1 MHIGPTPSGGEFMKV
16 TILGSG
22 TAVPSLQRNSSS
34 VLIQAEES
42 NTLVDFGYGN
52 LKQLLHLGITYH
64 DIDRIF
70 FTHNHPDHI
79 CDLVPF
85 LFAARYYPAPRK
97 KELEIVGGPG
107 FEIFFQNL
115 TSAFKHWLV
124 PAEYPI
130 RITEIDEGKKNFGCY
145 QVTFK
150 KVQHIE
156 MSRGYRFENSAGKS
170 VALSGDTDYCQGM
183 IELGKQ
189 ADLMI
194 LECAMPDE
202 DKVAGHLVPA
212 LAGKLAKEADCKM
225 LCLTHF
231 YPPCD
236 LDAMRETVSAL
247 YKGNLVLAHDLMQ
260 FEL

>member
-1 MHIGPTPSGGEFMKV
+1 MKV

-22 TAVPSLQRNSSS
+22 TAVPSLERNSSG
-34 VLIQAEES
+34 VLIQEAGI
-42 NTLVDFGYGN
+42 NTLVDFGYGT
-52 LKQLLHLGITYH
+52 LKQLLHLGINYH

-70 FTHNHPDHI
+70 FTHNHPDHM

-85 LFAARYYPAPRK
+85 LFGTRYHLSARK
-97 KELEIVGGPG
+97 KALEIVAGPG
-107 FEIFFQNL
+107 FQQFFDKL
-115 TSAFKHWLV
+115 MSAYKQWLV
-124 PAEYPI
+124 PSEYQI
-130 RITEIDEGKKNFGCY
+130 QITEIDEGSKKFGCH
-145 QVTFK
+145 QVSFK

-156 MSRGYRFENSAGKS
+156 MSRGYRFENRVGKS

-183 IELGKQ
+183 IELGRG

-194 LECAMPDE
+194 LECAMPE
-202 DKVAGHLVPA
+202 ENKITGHLVPS
-212 LAGKLAKEADCKM
+212 LAGKLAKEADCKT

-236 LDAMRETVSAL
+236 LDVMRETVSAIYDGEL
-247 YKGNLVLAHDLMQ
+247 ALAHDGMQ

>member
-1 MHIGPTPSGGEFMKV
+1 MKI

-22 TAVPSLQRNSSS
+22 TAVPSLERNSSG
-34 VLIQAEES
+34 VLIQDEGT
-42 NTLVDFGYGN
+42 NTLIDFGYGT

-85 LFAARYYPAPRK
+85 LFGAKYRPSARK
-97 KELEIVGGPG
+97 KDLEIVAGPG
-107 FEIFFQNL
+107 FQVFLDNL
-115 TSAFKHWLV
+115 MSVFKHWLV
-124 PAEYPI
+124 ATEYLLTV
-130 RITEIDEGKKNFGCY
+130 TEVDEGSKKFGCH

-150 KVQHIE
+150 KVRHIE

-170 VALSGDTDYCQGM
+170 VVFSGDTDYCESM
-183 IELGKQ
+183 IELGRD

-202 DKVAGHLVPA
+202 QKIPGHLIPS
-212 LAGKLAKEADCKM
+212 LAGKLAQEAACKK

-236 LDAMRETVSAL
+236 LDVIHETVSTL
-247 YKGNLVLAHDLMQ
+247 YDGKLFLAHDHMQ
-260 FEL
+260 FQL

>member
-1 MHIGPTPSGGEFMKV
+1 MKV

-22 TAVPSLQRNSSS
+22 TAVPSLERNSSGA
-34 VLIQAEES
+34 LIQEKGT
-42 NTLVDFGYGN
+42 NTLIDFGYGT
-52 LKQLLHLGITYH
+52 LKRLLHLGVTYH

-79 CDLVPF
+79 CDLIPF
-85 LFAARYYPAPRK
+85 LFGARYLPDVRK
-97 KELEIVGGPG
+97 KSLEIVAGLG
-107 FEIFFQNL
+107 FKKFFDEL
-115 TSAFKHWLV
+115 TSVFGRWLI
-124 PAEYPI
+124 PTEYKI
-130 RITEIDEGKKNFGCY
+130 NITEIDEGSKKFGHQ

-150 KVQHIE
+150 KVKHIE
-156 MSRGYRFENSAGKS
+156 MSRGYRFESSAGKS
-170 VALSGDTDYCQGM
+170 VVLSGDTDYCMGM
-183 IELGKQ
+183 IELGRK

-202 DKVAGHLVPA
+202 EKIAGHLVPS
-212 LAGKLAKEADCKM
+212 LAGKLAKEADCKK

-236 LDAMRETVSAL
+236 SDAMRKTVSNL
-247 YKGNLVLAHDLMQ
+247 YKGELVLACDLMQ

>member
-1 MHIGPTPSGGEFMKV
+1 MNII
-16 TILGSG
+16 ILGSG
-22 TAVPSLQRNSSS
+22 TAVPSLERNSSG
-34 VLIQAEES
+34 VLIQEEGY
-42 NTLVDFGYGN
+42 NALVDFGYGT

-64 DIDRIF
+64 DIDRVF

-85 LFAARYYPAPRK
+85 LFGTRYHLSARK
-97 KELEIVGGPG
+97 KALEIVAGPG
-107 FEIFFQNL
+107 FQQFFDKL
-115 TSAFKHWLV
+115 MSAYKHWLV
-124 PAEYPI
+124 PSEYQI
-130 RITEIDEGKKNFGCY
+130 QITEIDEGSKKFGCH
-145 QVTFK
+145 QVSFK

-156 MSRGYRFENSAGKS
+156 MSRGYRFENRAGKS

-183 IELGKQ
+183 IELGRG

-194 LECAMPDE
+194 LECAMPE
-202 DKVAGHLVPA
+202 ENKITGHLVPS
-212 LAGKLAKEADCKM
+212 LAGKLAKEADCKT

-236 LDAMRETVSAL
+236 LDVMRETVSAIYDGEL
-247 YKGNLVLAHDLMQ
+247 ALAHDGMQ

>member
-1 MHIGPTPSGGEFMKV
+1 MKV

-22 TAVPSLQRNSSS
+22 TAVPSLERNSSG
-34 VLIQAEES
+34 VLIQEEGT
-42 NTLVDFGYGN
+42 NTLIDFGYGT

-79 CDLVPF
+79 CDLIPF
-85 LFAARYYPAPRK
+85 LFGARYRPSPRK
-97 KELEIVGGPG
+97 KDLEIVAGPG
-107 FEIFFQNL
+107 FREFFDKL
-115 TSAFKHWLV
+115 TSAFKHWLI
-124 PAEYPI
+124 PTEYPLH
-130 RITEIDEGKKNFGCY
+130 ITEIDEGIKSFGCH

-156 MSRGYRFENSAGKS
+156 MSRGYRFENPAGKS
-170 VALSGDTDYCQGM
+170 VAISGDTDYCQGM
-183 IELGKQ
+183 VELGRK

-194 LECAMPDE
+194 LECAFPEE
-202 DKVAGHLVPA
+202 DKVAGHLVPS
-212 LAGKLAKEADCKM
+212 LAGKLAKEAGCKT

-236 LDAMRETVSAL
+236 LDAMQEVVSAL
-247 YKGNLVLAHDLMQ
+247 YDGELVLARDLMQ

>member
-1 MHIGPTPSGGEFMKV
+1 MNV

-22 TAVPSLQRNSSS
+22 TAVPSLERNSSG
-34 VLIQAEES
+34 VLIQEEGC
-42 NTLVDFGYGN
+42 NTLVDFGYGT
-52 LKQLLHLGITYH
+52 LKQLLHLGINYH

-70 FTHNHPDHI
+70 FTHNHPDHM

-85 LFAARYYPAPRK
+85 LFGTRYHLSARK
-97 KELEIVGGPG
+97 KALEIVAGPG
-107 FEIFFQNL
+107 FQQFFDKL
-115 TSAFKHWLV
+115 MSAYKQWLV
-124 PAEYPI
+124 PSEYQI
-130 RITEIDEGKKNFGCY
+130 QITEIDEGSKKFGCH
-145 QVTFK
+145 QVSFK

-156 MSRGYRFENSAGKS
+156 MSRGYRFENRVGKS

-183 IELGKQ
+183 IELGRG

-194 LECAMPDE
+194 LECAMPE
-202 DKVAGHLVPA
+202 ENKITGHLVPS
-212 LAGKLAKEADCKM
+212 LAGKLAKEADCKT

-236 LDAMRETVSAL
+236 LDVMRETVSAIYDGEL
-247 YKGNLVLAHDLMQ
+247 ALAHDGMQ

>member
-1 MHIGPTPSGGEFMKV
+1 MNII
-16 TILGSG
+16 ILGSG
-22 TAVPSLQRNSSS
+22 TAVPSLERNSSG
-34 VLIQAEES
+34 VLIQEEGY
-42 NTLVDFGYGN
+42 NALVDFGYGT

-64 DIDRIF
+64 DIDRVF

-85 LFAARYYPAPRK
+85 LFGTRYHLSARK
-97 KELEIVGGPG
+97 KALEIVAGPG
-107 FEIFFQNL
+107 FQQFFDKL
-115 TSAFKHWLV
+115 MSAYKQWLV
-124 PAEYPI
+124 PSEYQI
-130 RITEIDEGKKNFGCY
+130 QITEIDEGSKKFGCH
-145 QVTFK
+145 QVSFK

-156 MSRGYRFENSAGKS
+156 MSRGYRFENRVGKS

-183 IELGKQ
+183 IELGRG

-194 LECAMPDE
+194 LECAMPE
-202 DKVAGHLVPA
+202 ENKITGHLVPS
-212 LAGKLAKEADCKM
+212 LAGKLAKEADCKT

-236 LDAMRETVSAL
+236 LDVMRETVSTIYDGELA
-247 YKGNLVLAHDLMQ
+247 LAHDGMQ

>member
-1 MHIGPTPSGGEFMKV
+1 MNII
-16 TILGSG
+16 ILGSG
-22 TAVPSLQRNSSS
+22 TAVPSLERNSSG
-34 VLIQAEES
+34 VLIQEEGY
-42 NTLVDFGYGN
+42 NALVDFGYGT

-64 DIDRIF
+64 DIDRVF

-85 LFAARYYPAPRK
+85 LFGTRYHLSARK
-97 KELEIVGGPG
+97 KALEIVAGPG
-107 FEIFFQNL
+107 FQQFFDKL
-115 TSAFKHWLV
+115 MSAYKHWLV
-124 PAEYPI
+124 PSEYQI
-130 RITEIDEGKKNFGCY
+130 QITEIDEGSKKFGPHH
-145 QVTFK
+145 VTFK

-156 MSRGYRFENSAGKS
+156 MSRGYRFENRAGKS

-183 IELGKQ
+183 IELGRE

-194 LECAMPDE
+194 LECAMPE
-202 DKVAGHLVPA
+202 ENKIAGHLVPS
-212 LAGKLAKEADCKM
+212 LAGKLAKEADCKT

-236 LDAMRETVSAL
+236 LDVMRETVSAIYDGEL
-247 YKGNLVLAHDLMQ
+247 ALAHDGMQ